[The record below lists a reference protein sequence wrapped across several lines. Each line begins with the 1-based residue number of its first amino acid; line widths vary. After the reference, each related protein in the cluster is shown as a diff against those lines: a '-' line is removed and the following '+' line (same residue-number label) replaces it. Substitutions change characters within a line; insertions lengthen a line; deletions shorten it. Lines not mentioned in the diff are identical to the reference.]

1 MSILVTGGAGY
12 IGSHMVLHLLEKGY
26 DVIIVDDLSTGN
38 KEAVL
43 ANRFYNTDL
52 KDEKNMDKVFKE
64 NNIDGIIHFAA
75 YSLVGESMQNPI
87 KYYENNVIGTLK
99 ILQYME
105 NYGVKNIVFSSTAAV
120 YGEQPSPIKENAQTN
135 PTNPYGETKLSIEK
149 MLKWASKAYGINY
162 AALRYFNAA
171 GSHESGRI
179 GEKRKI
185 ETHLIP
191 IALDVALGKIDK
203 LLIFGDD
210 YDTPDGTCIR
220 DYIHVCDLVS
230 AHLLALEKMQ
240 NSNSCALSMTYNL
253 GSEKGFSV
261 HQIVQAVKDV
271 TKKDIRTEI
280 APRRKGDP
288 AVLVASSEK
297 IKKDLG
303 WSPRYNDIHDIIS
316 TAWEYRKKLR

>member
-26 DVIIVDDLSTGN
+26 DVVIVDDLSTGN

-43 ANRFYNTDL
+43 ANRFYNADL
-52 KDEKNMDKVFKE
+52 KDNKAMDKVFRE

-87 KYYENNVIGTLK
+87 KYYENNVFGTLK

-261 HQIVQAVKDV
+261 NQIVQAVKDV

>member
-26 DVIIVDDLSTGN
+26 DVVIVDDLSTGN

-87 KYYENNVIGTLK
+87 KYYENNVFGTLK

-120 YGEQPSPIKENAQTN
+120 YGEQPSPIKESARTN
-135 PTNPYGETKLSIEK
+135 PTNPYGESKLSVEK

-261 HQIVQAVKDV
+261 NQIVQAVKDV

>member
-1 MSILVTGGAGY
+1 
-12 IGSHMVLHLLEKGY
+12 
-26 DVIIVDDLSTGN
+26 
-38 KEAVL
+38 
-43 ANRFYNTDL
+43 
-52 KDEKNMDKVFKE
+52 
-64 NNIDGIIHFAA
+64 
-75 YSLVGESMQNPI
+75 
-87 KYYENNVIGTLK
+87 
-99 ILQYME
+99 
-105 NYGVKNIVFSSTAAV
+105 
-120 YGEQPSPIKENAQTN
+120 
-135 PTNPYGETKLSIEK
+135 
-149 MLKWASKAYGINY
+149 
-162 AALRYFNAA
+162 LRYFNAA

-240 NSNSCALSMTYNL
+240 NSNNCALSMTYNL

-261 HQIVQAVKDV
+261 NQIVQAVKDV

>member
-26 DVIIVDDLSTGN
+26 DVVIVDDLSTGN

-43 ANRFYNTDL
+43 ANRFYNADL
-52 KDEKNMDKVFKE
+52 KDSKAMDKVFRE

-87 KYYENNVIGTLK
+87 KYYENNVFGTLK

-261 HQIVQAVKDV
+261 NQIVQAVKDV